1 MAPGDLVETYAKA
14 DPFFLTSIP
23 CTGDGWE
30 NWVYVTV
37 ESGKR
42 GIVVHRNEK
51 IDTYFASVSDSFRE
65 QSNAHVLIDGKVYL
79 FMFSLEQLRKIE

>member
-30 NWVYVTV
+30 NWVYATV

-42 GIVVHRNEK
+42 GIVVHPSEK
-51 IDTYFASVSDSFRE
+51 SDAYFSVLVRG
-65 QSNAHVLIDGKVYL
+65 QSNVHVLIDGKVYL